1 MKKEQGITL
10 ITLILYVILL
20 TFVVAGVSVVT
31 SAFYTNVNEFD
42 KESEYA
48 VSFAKFNMYF
58 LNDIKSDEVEVESV
72 GDNYIILSY
81 ITQTNTPDSSE
92 DSGISIS
99 NQKRVYVEYSVQDGV
114 LYREKVKIC
123 DNVKNISIL
132 SNGVDDTVRIS
143 LKIGTYENTT
153 TYAIEKRIKA
163 KENVDTSGGFI
174 EI

>member
-10 ITLILYVILL
+10 ISLILYVILM

-58 LNDIKSDEVEVESV
+58 LNDIKNDDVKVESI

-81 ITQTNTPDSSE
+81 LTESNTPENSGN
-92 DSGISIS
+92 SGITIS
-99 NQKRVYVEYSVQDGV
+99 NRKRVYAEYSVQNR
-114 LYREKVKIC
+114 YI
-123 DNVKNISIL
+123 I
-132 SNGVDDTVRIS
+132 
-143 LKIGTYENTT
+143 
-153 TYAIEKRIKA
+153 
-163 KENVDTSGGFI
+163 
-174 EI
+174 

>member
-10 ITLILYVILL
+10 ITLILYVILM

-58 LNDIKSDEVEVESV
+58 INDIKNEDVQVESV
-72 GDNYIILSY
+72 GDNFIILSY
-81 ITQTNTPDSSE
+81 LTDTNKPDSKD

-99 NQKRVYVEYSVQDGV
+99 NKKRSYAEYSVQD
-114 LYREKVKIC
+114 R
-123 DNVKNISIL
+123 N
-132 SNGVDDTVRIS
+132 
-143 LKIGTYENTT
+143 
-153 TYAIEKRIKA
+153 
-163 KENVDTSGGFI
+163 FI
-174 EI
+174 